1 MKIGAIIY
9 QKQIIEKKD
18 LTKHEKFLI
27 AVNKINES
35 CRYSRKYS
43 LLLEKCR
50 PDIFEIIQK
59 LENELN
65 EKWESDKFN
74 AILEKWKK
82 YWIRAIEV
90 INGLIGEI

>member
-27 AVNKINES
+27 VIDKINES
-35 CRYSRKYS
+35 CQGSRKYS

-50 PDIFEIIQK
+50 PDIFKIIQK

-65 EKWESDKFN
+65 EKWEYDQFD
-74 AILEKWKK
+74 AILEKWQK
-82 YWIRAIEV
+82 YWMRAIEV